1 MKHKS
6 TAAFL
11 ALVGGM
17 IGLHKFYLNDKG
29 SGIFYAFLSM
39 ITWDLFFLPIGAM
52 LGVIDAIRLFSMS
65 TAQFDAKYNKNST
78 RKRRHSTT
86 GNVRTNQAA
95 RGSRGSRDA
104 TLQREQYKY
113 NRDTRS
119 NRSNPF
125 RKSADQKF
133 KDYDLEAALD
143 DYKKSEEI
151 SKPDKQMYFNM
162 ACIYSLLEKPD
173 LSLIHLEKAMDLG
186 YKDVEKIKTADEL
199 AYLRIQPE
207 YQAFIDNGYKVMT
220 KTKAVEPP
228 KDDLLQDD
236 VLLSQLNKLKEL
248 RNRGLLSEKEYSY
261 EKEKLR
267 RR

>member
-11 ALVGGM
+11 ALIGGM
-17 IGLHKFYLNDKG
+17 IGLHKFYLDDKG

-39 ITWDLFFLPIGAM
+39 ITWDLFFWPVGAM

-65 TAQFDAKYNKNST
+65 TAQFDAKYNKNKQ
-78 RKRRHSTT
+78 RTT
-86 GNVRTNQAA
+86 KGERGVGRVRTNQPA
-95 RGSRGSRDA
+95 RSSRDA
-104 TLQREQYKY
+104 AMQREQYKY

-133 KDYDLEAALD
+133 KDYDLEAALA
-143 DYKKSEEI
+143 DYEKSAEI

-162 ACIYSLLEKPD
+162 ACIYSLLEKTD
-173 LSLIHLEKAMDLG
+173 LSLSHLEKAMDLG

-207 YQAFIDNGYKVMT
+207 YQAFVDNGYKVVT
-220 KTKAVEPP
+220 KAKAVEPP

-248 RNRGLLSEKEYSY
+248 RNRGLLSDKEYSY